1 MGLVVVGAALL
12 AVSVSGATDAAS
24 AGKSVSF
31 TRVNTL
37 GVGTYTLYG
46 MVRSADGTLHL
57 IYQTTTGS
65 SYSPT
70 GLGTISISTAG
81 NVGTETAALK
91 GWNTSIP
98 GLVDLPNGNLE
109 AVFGA
114 TSPPNP
120 DQVSGLWAITSA
132 DGGATWSPPSQ
143 VGTEKPDEAHSY
155 GANVTGQRSGST
167 PVVTLS
173 VAGGIVAQ
181 RGLLGQGSP
190 TVSLTDSSNGASGD
204 VDSALD
210 ASTNE
215 VVASWDSLAGKGG
228 DFIKGAV
235 PTVQGAAKVPGVWKN
250 EAVIS
255 GRDTGPGVFAA
266 YTTDNRHVRLYRYGG
281 GSVAV
286 GSLTGV
292 TPKAIG
298 TATGLDGRIWVMWGD
313 ENGGFAITRSNKAVT
328 IFEPIQLVNPSPR
341 AFSLYRI
348 GGDGRLGPL
357 DLLVEM
363 IPEANNETL
372 PPGTFHARVLPEL
385 NATTTTVTL
394 TQNGKTTGYKL
405 TVHVTDAGDAVP
417 GATVSAGGKTG
428 KTAANG
434 SFSLV
439 FPASAASTVAISVT
453 APGYQPLSLNATLL
467 DRRRVR
473 CLHSQFL
480 LLDDYGAV
488 FSL

>member
-1 MGLVVVGAALL
+1 MRFGHRFGVVSRVGLGAAVVALFAL
-12 AVSVSGATDAAS
+12 SLSGATGATL
-24 AGKSVSF
+24 AGKSVAF
-31 TRVNTL
+31 TRVNTV
-37 GVGTYTLYG
+37 GVGTFTVYG
-46 MVRSADGTLHL
+46 MTRTPNGALHL

-65 SYSPT
+65 ALSPT
-70 GLGTISISTAG
+70 GLGTISISPAG
-81 NVGTETAALK
+81 TVGAETAALK

-98 GLVDLPNGNLE
+98 GLLGLPNGGLE

-120 DQVSGLWAITSA
+120 DQVSGPWAITST
-132 DGGATWSPPSQ
+132 DGGATWSTPSQ
-143 VGTEKPDEAHSY
+143 VGTQKPDEPHAY
-155 GANVTGQRSGST
+155 GANVTGQRSGTT

-181 RGLLGQGSP
+181 RGLGQGSP

-210 ASTNE
+210 AATGE

-228 DFIKGAV
+228 DYIKGAV

-266 YTTDNRHVRLYRYGG
+266 YTTDNQHVRLYRYGG
-281 GSVAV
+281 GTVAV

-292 TPKAIG
+292 TPKAMG
-298 TATGLDGRIWVMWGD
+298 TATGLDGRIWVLWGD
-313 ENGGFAITRSNKAVT
+313 ENGGFAVTRSNKAVT
-328 IFEPIQLVNPSPR
+328 QFEPIQLVSPNPK

-363 IPEANNETL
+363 IPEANNKTL
-372 PPGTFHARVLPEL
+372 PPGTFHARVLPEFG
-385 NATTTTVTL
+385 ATTSSVTL

-405 TVHVTDAGDAVP
+405 TVHVTDAGDPVA
-417 GATVSAGGKTG
+417 GATVTAGGKTG
-428 KTAANG
+428 KTSTGNG
-434 SFSLV
+434 NAVLPL
-439 FPASAASTVAISVT
+439 PASAAGTIAVSVT
-453 APGYQPLSLNATLL
+453 DAGYQPLSLSAKL
-467 DRRRVR
+467 
-473 CLHSQFL
+473 
-480 LLDDYGAV
+480 
-488 FSL
+488 